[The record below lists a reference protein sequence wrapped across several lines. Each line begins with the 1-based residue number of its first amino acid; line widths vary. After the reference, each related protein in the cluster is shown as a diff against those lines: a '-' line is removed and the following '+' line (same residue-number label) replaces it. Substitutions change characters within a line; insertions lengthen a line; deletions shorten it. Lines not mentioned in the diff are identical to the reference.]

1 VLTRD
6 RDLPER
12 PIPHWQVGVLVVV
25 GVALPVVGGVSW
37 LTVTG
42 IVAACFAA
50 FLPRWA
56 AVVGVLAAGLF
67 GGVFAR
73 AMGADDGAA
82 LIYALRAAGGG
93 WVRVRQR
100 PPGRADPAAPRHPAG
115 AGCSGTAC
123 R

>member
-1 VLTRD
+1 MLTRD

-50 FLPRWA
+50 YLPRWA
-56 AVVGVLAAGLF
+56 AVVGVLAAG
-67 GGVFAR
+67 
-73 AMGADDGAA
+73 
-82 LIYALRAAGGG
+82 
-93 WVRVRQR
+93 
-100 PPGRADPAAPRHPAG
+100 PCS
-115 AGCSGTAC
+115 AGCSPGRWAPTTAP